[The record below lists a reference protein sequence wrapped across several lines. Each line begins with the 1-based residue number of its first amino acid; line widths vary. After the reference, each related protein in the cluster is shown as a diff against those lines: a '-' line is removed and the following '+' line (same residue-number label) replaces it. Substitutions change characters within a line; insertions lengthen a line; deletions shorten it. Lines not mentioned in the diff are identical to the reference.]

1 MVTNETQSTMPA
13 EELDGRGLGTD
24 GISDRALGWVR
35 QALCGLHGHDTLLQ
49 FEQERMFLKCVSC
62 GHETPG
68 WELNEAPP
76 TVRIRGD
83 ARRHAIARPHFA
95 EERRIA

>member
-1 MVTNETQSTMPA
+1 METRGHM
-13 EELDGRGLGTD
+13 LDW
-24 GISDRALGWVR
+24 IR
-35 QALCGLHGHDTLLQ
+35 QTVCGMHGHDTLLQ

-76 TVRIRGD
+76 TVSLGREHVE
-83 ARRHAIARPHFA
+83 RRHVAAMPQPLIS
-95 EERRIA
+95 ERRVA

>member
-1 MVTNETQSTMPA
+1 METRGHM
-13 EELDGRGLGTD
+13 LDW
-24 GISDRALGWVR
+24 IR
-35 QALCGLHGHDTLLQ
+35 QTVCGMHGHDTLLQ

-76 TVRIRGD
+76 VTLD
-83 ARRHAIARPHFA
+83 AAEPISERHRQVAIHPHLVS
-95 EERRIA
+95 ERRVA

>member
-1 MVTNETQSTMPA
+1 METRGHM
-13 EELDGRGLGTD
+13 LDW
-24 GISDRALGWVR
+24 IR
-35 QALCGLHGHDTLLQ
+35 QTVCGMHGHDNLLQ

-76 TVRIRGD
+76 TATMIRTQVE
-83 ARRHAIARPHFA
+83 RRHVAMPQPLIS
-95 EERRIA
+95 ERRVA